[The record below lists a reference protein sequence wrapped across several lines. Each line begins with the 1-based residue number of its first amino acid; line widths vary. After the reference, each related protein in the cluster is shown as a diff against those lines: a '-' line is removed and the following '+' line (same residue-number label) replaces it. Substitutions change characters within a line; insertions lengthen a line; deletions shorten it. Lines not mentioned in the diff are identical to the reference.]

1 MTRIGATSLGA
12 IQNPGSPSGR
22 LESFPVQGAF
32 PRQPSPEPATGVDR
46 GLWLS
51 LRAIRRQLAAMPHD
65 LFLIRLIHH
74 ATRRP
79 FPGERLWTATQLLS
93 PATVRFLRIR
103 NREGCDVYTWPYAGN
118 QNAGYIL
125 LDLDRAAPSVL
136 EMMSANGHEPCVV
149 LQTSPG
155 HFQAWV
161 HVSALPLE
169 PAVATAIGKHL
180 ARVYGADLASTDWRH
195 LGRLAGFTNQKP
207 QRRTVSGYAPWVKIV
222 HARAGLARGA
232 EALLQSV
239 MPFPAFTERRSHDGI
254 SHNQSDRTATLSHAT
269 PLSISAAQA
278 VEIYQGWM
286 HRWRIAER
294 FPQPDWSI
302 VDLWIARKLLSQGT
316 PAEQVQEVLRLGSPQ
331 FPRRHTDP
339 DDYLRRTVAR
349 ARSFPAS
356 APEWLNARQS
366 RARAAQ
372 CVAGPLGKHA
382 MDCSPHG

>member
-1 MTRIGATSLGA
+1 MTGIDANFPGA
-12 IQNPGSPSGR
+12 IEIPGSPSGR
-22 LESFPVQGAF
+22 LKSFPVQGAF
-32 PRQPSPEPATGVDR
+32 PRQPSPEPAAGVDR

-79 FPGERLWTATQLLS
+79 FPGERLWTATQLLN

-103 NREGCDVYTWPYAGN
+103 NREGCDIYIWPYAED

-136 EMMSANGHEPCVV
+136 ETMSANGHEPCVV

-155 HFQAWV
+155 RLQAWI
-161 HVSALPLE
+161 HVSTLPLE
-169 PAVATAIGKHL
+169 PATATALGKHL
-180 ARVYGADLASTDWRH
+180 ARVYGGDLASTDWRH

-222 HARAGLARGA
+222 HARAGLACAA

-239 MPFPAFTERRSHDGI
+239 MPLPTATGRRSHDAF
-254 SHNQSDRTATLSHAT
+254 SRNQSDRAATLPHAA
-269 PLSISAAQA
+269 PLNMSAAQA
-278 VEIYQGWM
+278 VQIYQSWI

-294 FPQPDWSI
+294 FTQPDWSI
-302 VDLWIARKLLSQGT
+302 VDLWIARKLLSQGML
-316 PAEQVQEVLRLGSPQ
+316 AERVQAVLRLGSPQ
-331 FPRRHTDP
+331 FPRRHNDP
-339 DDYLRRTVAR
+339 DDYLRRTVAH

-356 APEWLNARQS
+356 ATDSFKTPQS

-372 CVAGPLGKHA
+372 CVTGPLGNNA
-382 MDCSPHG
+382 LDCSSHG